1 MNRKII
7 IGIFSMLLVAAPNLA
22 LAGSNS
28 NYIKT
33 TMISP
38 ALSNPVTGKER
49 PEAIKICND
58 SKMLCIPGV
67 DTCCGGG
74 ACPSDGVCP

>member
-1 MNRKII
+1 MNRKTIVA
-7 IGIFSMLLVAAPNLA
+7 IFSILLVTGPNLA
-22 LAGSNS
+22 LAGSDA

-38 ALSNPVTGKER
+38 AISNPVTGKDR
-49 PEAIKICND
+49 PEIIKICND
-58 SKMLCIPGV
+58 SKMACVHGV